1 MEISNKRNYKLE
13 YYYNHR
19 EELKEKMRNYY
30 YDNRITLNDK
40 HKKYYQ
46 LNKEQILNYHKLYLE
61 NNRNKIIEKRK
72 KEYLNKY
79 KNTSKYNYFKQY
91 YNLIDYPLNKI
102 IEIYNF
108 KINFKNNPKY
118 KFKVDFILTVKELM
132 DIDI

>member
-1 MEISNKRNYKLE
+1 MEISNKRNQKLE

-30 YDNRITLNDK
+30 YDNRTVLNDK

-46 LNKEQILNYHKLYLE
+46 QNKEQILNYHKLYLE
-61 NNRNKIIEKRK
+61 NNRTKIIEKRQ

-79 KNTSKYNYFKQY
+79 KNTAKYNYFKQY
-91 YNLIDYPLNKI
+91 YNITDYPLNKI

-108 KINFKNNPKY
+108 KI
-118 KFKVDFILTVKELM
+118 I
-132 DIDI
+132 